1 MLNCVAE
8 LERTEEIQVQ
18 RYKINNRNIVPE
30 QGTVRASSWS
40 YEDGDTPPYLLDND
54 PIKHELENIQD
65 TVIEA
70 NDKIRQVEF
79 LLSSLLRESEVNT
92 NVRAGRGAVQ
102 ELVASIE
109 THIGHLETGQKTI
122 GEVIDSLR
130 SVVIQH
136 SHMSPMTSG
145 SLNVNHGVSPQHLS
159 MHGKSV
165 YVKYFSESNILHL
178 QFPSLVIV

>member
-1 MLNCVAE
+1 MESSEE
-8 LERTEEIQVQ
+8 LQVQ
-18 RYKINNRNIVPE
+18 RYNINNRNIVPE

-54 PIKHELENIQD
+54 PIKHELDNIQD
-65 TVIEA
+65 TIVVA

-92 NVRAGRGAVQ
+92 NVRQPGQNAVQ
-102 ELVASIE
+102 KLVADIE

-136 SHMSPMTSG
+136 SSVHMSPMTSV
-145 SLNVNHGVSPQHLS
+145 SLNVNHGVSPQHLL
-159 MHGKSV
+159 MHGK
-165 YVKYFSESNILHL
+165 
-178 QFPSLVIV
+178 

>member
-1 MLNCVAE
+1 ME
-8 LERTEEIQVQ
+8 ITEELQ
-18 RYKINNRNIVPE
+18 RYNINNRNIVPE

-54 PIKHELENIQD
+54 PIKHELDNIQD
-65 TVIEA
+65 VVIVA

-92 NVRAGRGAVQ
+92 NVGAGQNAVR
-102 ELVASIE
+102 ELVANIE

-130 SVVIQH
+130 SVVIKH
-136 SHMSPMTSG
+136 SSVHMSPMTSG
-145 SLNVNHGVSPQHLS
+145 SLNVSHGVSPQHLL
-159 MHGKSV
+159 MHGK
-165 YVKYFSESNILHL
+165 
-178 QFPSLVIV
+178 